1 MQPLYSLLNIT
12 QVMLSRD
19 IIFFINPLIHR
30 RNFWLAAGSKPVFK
44 SFSQIS
50 DTQCV
55 FLEDSR
61 RHCIFL

>member
-19 IIFFINPLIHR
+19 IIFFINPLIHI

-44 SFSQIS
+44 SFS